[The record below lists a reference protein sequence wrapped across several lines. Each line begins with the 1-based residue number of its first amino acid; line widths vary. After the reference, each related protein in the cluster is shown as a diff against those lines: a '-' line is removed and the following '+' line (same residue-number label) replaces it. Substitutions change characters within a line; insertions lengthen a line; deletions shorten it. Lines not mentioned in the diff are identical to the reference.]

1 MVEVIG
7 DIVRPSEFV
16 LNTDIV
22 TPPSI
27 TGQMVM
33 SGADLLWFDG
43 TSVQTISG
51 SNTGD

>member
-16 LNTDIV
+16 LNEETGTVPAIK
-22 TPPSI
+22 
-27 TGQMVM
+27 GQMMV
-33 SGADLLWFDG
+33 SGATLIWFDG